1 MPAYQLHTKSE
12 IHYTGFTLLCQGVNC
27 IFLKFPYLDFI
38 LTYDKMNIECPAA
51 MFLLRQHYTFH
62 KNGGTFSMNTIKK
75 FIHYYGPYKAVFLLT

>member
-38 LTYDKMNIECPAA
+38 LSYVKMNIDCLAA
-51 MFLLRQHYTFH
+51 IFFPYSDHTFH
-62 KNGGTFSMNTIKK
+62 KNGGTFSDEYHQE
-75 FIHYYGPYKAVFLLT
+75 IHPLLRPVQSGLFY

>member
-38 LTYDKMNIECPAA
+38 LSYVKMNIDGLTA
-51 MFLLRQHYTFH
+51 MFSPQSDHIFH
-62 KNGGTFSMNTIKK
+62 KKTEVLFR
-75 FIHYYGPYKAVFLLT
+75 